1 MGEDQVYVVEK
12 NREGD
17 GDSVKLYSPSND
29 TMMNTKQSDTI
40 GPDKLM
46 LAIKALLNC
55 SATDNIL

>member
-29 TMMNTKQSDTI
+29 KMMNKKQSDTI
-40 GPDKLM
+40 GPEKL
-46 LAIKALLNC
+46 C
-55 SATDNIL
+55 